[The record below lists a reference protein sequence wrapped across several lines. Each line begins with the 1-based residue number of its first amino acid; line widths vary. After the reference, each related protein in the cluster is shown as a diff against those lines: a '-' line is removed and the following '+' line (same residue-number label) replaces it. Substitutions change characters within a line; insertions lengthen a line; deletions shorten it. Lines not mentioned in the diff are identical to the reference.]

1 MYILGNWKDR
11 LDVKSSAELAGAI
24 AANAAQEY
32 PNMEIVLFPDDV
44 SLVQVALI
52 FESYPLIKIGA
63 QDGPLEKTGSLTG
76 SIAASNISRFCD

>member
-32 PNMEIVLFPDDV
+32 ANIMNKQLKGDNFPKNW
-44 SLVQVALI
+44 QTGAVAYIYLN
-52 FESYPLIKIGA
+52 KGK
-63 QDGPLEKTGSLTG
+63 KT
-76 SIAASNISRFCD
+76 NPR

>member
-63 QDGPLEKTGSLTG
+63 QDGP
-76 SIAASNISRFCD
+76 